1 MLLNCPATTPQL
13 AVPQEIMRHVVRVES
28 AGNPYAIGVV
38 RGRLVRQPRRLDEA
52 VATARMLEERGFNFS
67 LGLAQVN
74 RYNLR
79 KYDLA
84 TYEKAFDPCA
94 NLVAGSR
101 ILKECF
107 DRSQDWGKA
116 FSCYYSGNFTTG
128 FRHGYVQKV
137 VASMR
142 AGSAAAPVNV
152 ASGLAIPVIPQ
163 TSAPARP
170 RSSNGAG
177 QQRSVDARL
186 APVSVS
192 RSGAIAPPPP
202 PAAAQP
208 ADAGLAPFVATP
220 APHQTVPVVPQ
231 SPTPAASAGVS
242 ASQPVA
248 APARDSSFV
257 F

>member
-1 MLLNCPATTPQL
+1 MPL
-13 AVPQEIMRHVVRVES
+13 AVPQEVMRHVVRVES

-38 RGRLVRQPRRLDEA
+38 RGRLARQPRRLDEA
-52 VATARMLEERGFNFS
+52 VATARMLEEKGFNFS

-84 TYEKAFDPCA
+84 SYEKAFDPCA
-94 NLVAGSR
+94 NLSAGSR

-137 VASMR
+137 LASMR
-142 AGSAAAPVNV
+142 TAAASAPAN
-152 ASGLAIPVIPQ
+152 ASSGLAIPVIPQ
-163 TSAPARP
+163 APAPRSRMPSGMPQKRPDPRMAPAR
-170 RSSNGAG
+170 A
-177 QQRSVDARL
+177 
-186 APVSVS
+186 S
-192 RSGAIAPPPP
+192 RTDMAIAATSPALAQAVALPPPSAASGQP
-202 PAAAQP
+202 AQPAASQAQPASAAASPAAA
-208 ADAGLAPFVATP
+208 G
-220 APHQTVPVVPQ
+220 
-231 SPTPAASAGVS
+231 
-242 ASQPVA
+242 
-248 APARDSSFV
+248 APARDSGFV

>member
-1 MLLNCPATTPQL
+1 MLPSCSATPL

-38 RGRLVRQPRRLDEA
+38 RGRLVRQPRKLDEA
-52 VATARMLEERGFNFS
+52 VATAKMLEEKGFNFS

-74 RYNLR
+74 RYNLQ
-79 KYDLA
+79 KYDLGS
-84 TYEKAFDPCA
+84 YEKAFDPCA
-94 NLVAGSR
+94 NLAAGSR

-142 AGSAAAPVNV
+142 AAAPAANT
-152 ASGLAIPVIPQ
+152 ASASALAIPVISNAPAAKPRAPRGTAQ
-163 TSAPARP
+163 QIDPRLMHGRASRTSAIMPDAAQMQQPAQP
-170 RSSNGAG
+170 GAYQPAPYTAVPA
-177 QQRSVDARL
+177 QQQPAAQV
-186 APVSVS
+186 
-192 RSGAIAPPPP
+192 PP
-202 PAAAQP
+202 PAA
-208 ADAGLAPFVATP
+208 
-220 APHQTVPVVPQ
+220 
-231 SPTPAASAGVS
+231 PAAPSS
-242 ASQPVA
+242 PA
-248 APARDSSFV
+248 APAPTRDSGFV